1 MSLLQTAKTA
11 ILWPFVQIWGFL
23 TNFWTWVT
31 ENLHLKDILIPAF
44 YGTLVWLSN
53 QVPLALGGG
62 EAGEMIE
69 ASAVL
74 GVATFF
80 TGFVTGGA
88 AWAIIGLW
96 GVTGLLGVARFVPV
110 VGRNWPVGEWRIG
123 DSSSLG
129 VL

>member
-1 MSLLQTAKTA
+1 VTVVESAWA
-11 ILWPFVQIWGFL
+11 VIAWPFVQLWGFL
-23 TNFWTWVT
+23 TNLWNWATDRLQL
-31 ENLHLKDILIPAF
+31 EDIVLPAF
-44 YGTLVWLSN
+44 YDSAVWLTN

-69 ASAVL
+69 ASFVL
-74 GVATFF
+74 GIATFF

-88 AWAIIGLW
+88 AWVLIGLW
-96 GVTGLLGVARFVPV
+96 VVTGLLGVARFVPV
-110 VGRNWPVGEWRIG
+110 VGRNWPIPEWSIG

>member
-1 MSLLQTAKTA
+1 MAWRDTLKAVLLFIPRQ
-11 ILWPFVQIWGFL
+11 LWGFA
-23 TNFWTWVT
+23 TNLWTWLT
-31 ENLHLKDILIPAF
+31 ENLHLRDVVLPAI
-44 YGTLVWLSN
+44 YDSAVWVSN

-62 EAGEMIE
+62 TPGEMIE
-69 ASAVL
+69 ASFVL

-80 TGFVTGGA
+80 TGFVTGGL
-88 AWAIIGLW
+88 AWALIVVW
-96 GVTGLLGVARFVPV
+96 AFTGFLGFSRFVPI